1 MNLKFVLLFIMTQIQ
16 LGYEIPADDYQ
27 YYKIISDNN
36 LFRPLGWTKPDRTPK
51 YELVGTIIG
60 KDFARAYVSEIGR
73 NRIHIVEVGDS
84 LPSLGDVLELGR
96 NKILLENSVELK
108 SSSVGFLNV
117 TGSKRNSNRGRGKS
131 TSTKTSTDTT
141 TTATENTTR
150 QRNRVSGR
158 SGGTGGGQ
166 QWQAQIQRFQNASPG
181 EREQMI
187 QQFRQTRGNRG
198 QGSGRRR
205 RNRNQ

>member
-1 MNLKFVLLFIMTQIQ
+1 MNLKFILLFIMTQIQ

-36 LFRPLGWTKPDRTPK
+36 LFRPLGWTKPDRSPK

-84 LPSLGDVLELGR
+84 LSGLGEVLDLGR
-96 NKILLENSVELK
+96 NKILLENEVELK

-117 TGSKRNSNRGRGKS
+117 TGNKRNSSRSRGKS
-131 TSTKTSTDTT
+131 TSVKSSTDTT
-141 TTATENTTR
+141 TENTTR
-150 QRNRVSGR
+150 QRNQRVSGR
-158 SGGTGGGQ
+158 TGGTGGGQ
-166 QWQAQIQRFQNASPG
+166 QWQTQIQRFQNASPG

-187 QQFRQTRGNRG
+187 QQFRQMRGNRG